1 MVLQR
6 MIRFDII
13 FLHVYRQRPGENQL
27 SFPLDGIKILIVLI
41 EQFIVP
47 SECLIIVHT
56 KNRY

>member
-1 MVLQR
+1 

-13 FLHVYRQRPGENQL
+13 FLQVYRQRPGEDQL
-27 SFPLDGIKILIVLI
+27 RFPLDGIKILIVLI

-56 KNRY
+56 KNH

>member
-13 FLHVYRQRPGENQL
+13 FLQVYRQRPGEDQL
-27 SFPLDGIKILIVLI
+27 RFSLDGIKILIVLI

-47 SECLIIVHT
+47 SEYLITVHA
-56 KNRY
+56 KNC

>member
-13 FLHVYRQRPGENQL
+13 FLQVYRQRPGENQL
-27 SFPLDGIKILIVLI
+27 RFPLDGIKILIVLI

-47 SECLIIVHT
+47 SEYLIIVHI
-56 KNRY
+56 KNC